1 LKSPNLKKLL
11 GREKN
16 LIGGLKNFLPHAS
29 PPLQNERSIFDN
41 ISLFYNFVKHYISL
55 FLQKE
60 AIFFFVKGLF
70 MLKVQSIE
78 NLPKTLPRFIEKF
91 LFKFFTIEM
100 DFEK

>member
-11 GREKN
+11 GKEKH
-16 LIGGLKNFLPHAS
+16 LLVDTQNFLPHAS
-29 PPLQNERSIFDN
+29 PPLQNKHSIIDN

-60 AIFFFVKGLF
+60 AICFLVKGLI
-70 MLKVQSIE
+70 MLEVQSIK
-78 NLPKTLPRFIEKF
+78 NLPKTLPMFIEKH
-91 LFKFFTIEM
+91 LFNFFTIEM